1 MECKIYHDISNE
13 ICWALLDNPVEHQ
26 GELLGAG
33 LEVTKRYSMSI
44 AAFVF
49 GMYTGSWI
57 AHGLNCHSASAHF

>member
-1 MECKIYHDISNE
+1 MER
-13 ICWALLDNPVEHQ
+13 Q

-49 GMYTGSWI
+49 GMYIGSWI
-57 AHGLNCHSASAHF
+57 AHGLNCLSASAQF